1 MRTTAYHDGD
11 PEPDPDDERER
22 WLEDL
27 N

>member
-1 MRTTAYHDGD
+1 VRTTAYHDGD
-11 PEPDPDDERER
+11 PEPDPDDERDR